1 MLLHGRYAMLVR
13 ERIYG
18 RDQTVTPIDEDTT
31 ELRCTMQNEENIMC
45 FVMGFGSHC
54 EVVSPQWLK
63 DRVKDEAEKYY
74 RKVHGN
80 HIMQKSPDAKM
91 HRVIQSVDKPTHR
104 QKYR

>member
-1 MLLHGRYAMLVR
+1 MLAR

-63 DRVKDEAEKYY
+63 NRVKDEAENILKQ
-74 RKVHGN
+74 N
-80 HIMQKSPDAKM
+80 TQ
-91 HRVIQSVDKPTHR
+91 
-104 QKYR
+104 